1 MNCIVIFLAG
11 CTFIQIPGMIRCLHT
26 WIQKGT
32 KNDNEYQK
40 QLSKKRRTTHSIK
53 TGKSK
58 DKKLRGPRSKF
69 SCNKLSD
76 PLKIIIVHLGNLKS
90 EFQSLKMEQVG

>member
-1 MNCIVIFLAG
+1 MSYIVIFLAG

-58 DKKLRGPRSKF
+58 DKKLRGPRTKI
-69 SCNKLSD
+69 SCNELSD
-76 PLKIIIVHLGNLKS
+76 PLKIMIVQLGKLQS
-90 EFQSLKMEQVG
+90 EFESLKMEQEG